1 MTNDKYRF
9 VKTPAALLITINC
22 EIWTQDTDNLR
33 AYLICFN
40 GYKTE
45 MIVTDHNN
53 IMMMLMM
60 VMRDNVTTKF
70 DRQCPGQISK
80 FVNRF

>member
-22 EIWTQDTDNLR
+22 EIWTQDNLH
-33 AYLICFN
+33 AYLIYFN

-53 IMMMLMM
+53 IMMMLM

-70 DRQCPGQISK
+70 DRQRQGQISK
-80 FVNRF
+80 LVNSF